1 MPGLLSG
8 HALTFSLL
16 GSQARPGSII
26 DEMGCC
32 NKGNGASGFGW
43 HSTAREVCVALGK
56 RLDGKL
62 VVVTGSNAGV
72 GLETA
77 KAFYEIGATVVM
89 ACRSEARAND
99 AANNIR
105 NKAVLTG
112 KAGSIVFQPL
122 DLTSLAS
129 VESFAAKVNAMSEP
143 MHALVCN
150 AGIMAGP
157 FALTPDGFERQFQ
170 VNYLSH
176 FYLTMLLLDKL
187 KAAPSRVVSV
197 SSVSHGW
204 VPFPGGCCGGC
215 CGLCFG
221 SFDLSGA
228 RFPAKTGGCCA
239 YEPFEDYS

>member
-62 VVVTGSNAGV
+62 VVVTGSNAGG

-176 FYLTMLLLDKL
+176 FYLTMLLLDKP